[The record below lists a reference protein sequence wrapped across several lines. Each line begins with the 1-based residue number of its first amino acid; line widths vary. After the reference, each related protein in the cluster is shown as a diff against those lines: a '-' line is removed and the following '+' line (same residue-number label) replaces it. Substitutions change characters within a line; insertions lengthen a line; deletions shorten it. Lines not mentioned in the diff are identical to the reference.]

1 MWKEQEPCK
10 QPWTFW
16 NRIDIKICEGKGWWF
31 NFHETLYI
39 AKVKFLTMH
48 ILHTVALPNLSMF
61 YSVLL
66 VCLAEIVFHARQT
79 SEQQWNS
86 KETNQNFYTP
96 SGNYPPLITSYHVSL
111 NSTLQVLIDSCV
123 RIVLGTLHR
132 AVHWRTFLC
141 DHQVTMHLSFNPL
154 YWLWQCLLSR
164 LFMP

>member
-1 MWKEQEPCK
+1 MSVTNGVIFIYFFLK
-10 QPWTFW
+10 WTAIFSVKKT
-16 NRIDIKICEGKGWWF
+16 ILYVIKHPLHRCSAKFGRGLLYSAYLFGKKLF
-31 NFHETLYI
+31 
-39 AKVKFLTMH
+39 
-48 ILHTVALPNLSMF
+48 
-61 YSVLL
+61 
-66 VCLAEIVFHARQT
+66 FHARQT

-86 KETNQNFYTP
+86 NETNQNFYTP

-111 NSTLQVLIDSCV
+111 NSTLQVLMDSCV